1 MTSPFHNAINFLKDA
16 VTRGAGAGV
25 NGCYVVHDGHIH
37 CRNISTQAG
46 VPWDAGAS
54 FAIPADALDA
64 ALGRITEIS
73 NVEIGAETVVIKG
86 GRMRST
92 IKLVH
97 DEAPPIPDPID
108 YWIPSPPGLAAALNT
123 AKGFCGDRRWQI
135 GVRLMNNKV
144 TAFSGKA
151 GIDIDVP
158 DLVIE
163 YPFLLIA
170 PIAAYIGAQG
180 DPDEMAVEPSAVN
193 FRWKDGRWVRC
204 QFLADEM
211 PEDQIESIFENA
223 GETCSIEVTQEW
235 RDAAADAEA
244 MSDGTVKLT
253 FEGLTGIRD
262 NITSVAEFD
271 TGLESTHSSS
281 WNAKSLIQ
289 VLEVATAWQPQA
301 YPYPA
306 LFLGKGLRGVIQGW
320 KR

>member
-1 MTSPFHNAINFLKDA
+1 MALHEIIDFLKDA
-16 VTRGAGAGV
+16 VTRGAGAGI
-25 NGCYVVHDGHIH
+25 NGCYIVHNNHIH

-46 VPWDAGAS
+46 LPFDSKAN
-54 FAIPADALDA
+54 FALPADAVDA
-64 ALGRITEIS
+64 ALARMKD
-73 NVEIGAETVVIKG
+73 VELIVQPDAVILKG

-92 IKLVH
+92 IKRIT
-97 DEAPPIPDPID
+97 DEAPPLPDPID

-123 AKGFCGDRRWQI
+123 AKGFCGDRIWQI
-135 GVRLMNNKV
+135 GVRLMNGKV

-151 GIDIDVP
+151 GIDIDVE

-163 YPFLLIA
+163 TPFLLLA
-170 PIAAYIGAQG
+170 PTAAYIAAQG
-180 DPDEMAVEPSAVN
+180 DPDEMAVEPAAVN
-193 FRWKDGRWVRC
+193 LRWKDGRWVRC

-223 GETCSIEVTQEW
+223 GETCSIKVTQEW

-262 NITSVAEFD
+262 NITSIAEFD
-271 TGLESTHSSS
+271 TGLESTHSSF
-281 WNAKSLIQ
+281 WNAKSLIE
-289 VLEVATAWQPQA
+289 VLAVATEWQPQA

-306 LFLGKGLRGVIQGW
+306 LFLGEGIRGVIQGW